1 MFAPENI
8 DHVEFHDFS
17 DYKEKAEQFRKT
29 LLCFPPETEPNCF
42 FSSVVYVLAY
52 LKKNEKLVDF
62 LTAKNAIGQEKF
74 LKLKAIEREIML
86 DYTQFGFFDQ
96 CMKLNDLLAKEFGRF
111 LRFFERRNKFRYQL
125 RQKLKTKNEMKA
137 ELSSCVIQKFNG
149 YDFLRSELRHHEQ
162 KNLLPLDIVYEPTQ
176 DTSKPIYCFFAFLCF
191 YLVFQSVYN
200 KTRNGKKN
208 IYQMFNS

>member
-1 MFAPENI
+1 
-8 DHVEFHDFS
+8 
-17 DYKEKAEQFRKT
+17 
-29 LLCFPPETEPNCF
+29 
-42 FSSVVYVLAY
+42 
-52 LKKNEKLVDF
+52 
-62 LTAKNAIGQEKF
+62 
-74 LKLKAIEREIML
+74 ML

-111 LRFFERRNKFRYQL
+111 LRFFERWNKFWYQL

-137 ELSSCVIQKFNG
+137 ELSSCVIQKFNR
-149 YDFLRSELRHHEQ
+149 YDFLRSELRNHEQ